1 MQGAARTGAERTGSY
16 VSTGSAAA
24 TPQMAVH
31 GQAPRAMNKLIEK
44 ANVLVEA
51 LPYIRAFAGKTLV
64 IKYGGK
70 AQVDDALKAGF
81 AEDVV
86 LMKYIGL
93 NPVIVHGGGPQIS
106 DMMKRLGKEPRFVDG
121 VRVTDR
127 ETMKIVEM
135 VLGGVINK
143 EIVELIS
150 RHGGRAV
157 GVSGKDGG
165 LITAKRAKASGGK
178 RVDLGQVGDVDT
190 IDPQILV
197 DLTSNRYIPVIAP
210 IGVDRDGAT
219 YNINADLV
227 AGAVARAVKAEKLVV
242 LTDVAG
248 ILDAKGSLVPTLA
261 RKDIQRLIKS
271 GTITSGM
278 LPKVQA
284 CLTAVEGGVAK
295 AHIIDGRVP
304 HALLLEI
311 FTKEGIGTEIIA

>member
-1 MQGAARTGAERTGSY
+1 MKR
-16 VSTGSAAA
+16 
-24 TPQMAVH
+24 
-31 GQAPRAMNKLIEK
+31 LIEK
-44 ANVLVEA
+44 ANTLVEA
-51 LPYIRAFAGKTLV
+51 LPYLRAFAGKTVV
-64 IKYGGK
+64 IKYGGN
-70 AQVDDALKAGF
+70 AQIDEALKNGF

-86 LMKYIGL
+86 LMKYIGV
-93 NPVIVHGGGPQIS
+93 NPVVVHGGGPQIS
-106 DMMKRLGKEPRFVDG
+106 DMMKRLGKKPVFVDG

-127 ETMKIVEM
+127 ETMEIVEM

-157 GVSGKDGG
+157 GLSGKDGR
-165 LITAKRAKASGGK
+165 LITARPLKPTGTK
-178 RVDLGQVGDVDT
+178 RVDLGQVGEVDA
-190 IDPQILV
+190 IDPQVLG

-210 IGVDRDGAT
+210 IGVDRGGRA

-227 AGAVARAVKAEKLVV
+227 AGAVARALSAEKLLV
-242 LTDVAG
+242 LTDVTG
-248 ILDAKGSLVPTLA
+248 IKDAKGHLIPTLS
-261 RKDIQRLIKS
+261 RKEIQRLIKA

>member
-1 MQGAARTGAERTGSY
+1 LNR
-16 VSTGSAAA
+16 
-24 TPQMAVH
+24 
-31 GQAPRAMNKLIEK
+31 LIEK
-44 ANVLVEA
+44 ANILVEA

-64 IKYGGK
+64 IKYGGH
-70 AQVDDALKAGF
+70 AQIDEALKAGF

-121 VRVTDR
+121 VRVTDK
-127 ETMKIVEM
+127 ETMEIVEM

-157 GVSGKDGG
+157 GVSGKDGR
-165 LITAKRAKASGGK
+165 LITAKPVKAAGRK
-178 RVDLGQVGDVDT
+178 RVDLGQVGDVDS

-210 IGVDRDGAT
+210 IGVGRDGAT

-248 ILDAKGSLVPTLA
+248 ILDRRGSLVPTLA

>member
-1 MQGAARTGAERTGSY
+1 
-16 VSTGSAAA
+16 
-24 TPQMAVH
+24 
-31 GQAPRAMNKLIEK
+31 MNRLIEK
-44 ANVLVEA
+44 ANILIEA

-64 IKYGGK
+64 IKYGGH
-70 AQVDDALKAGF
+70 AQIDEALKAGF

-121 VRVTDR
+121 VRVTDK
-127 ETMKIVEM
+127 ETMEIVEM

-143 EIVELIS
+143 EIVELIT

-157 GVSGKDGG
+157 GVSGKDGR
-165 LITAKRAKASGGK
+165 LITAKPLKGTGGK

-210 IGVDRDGAT
+210 IGVGRDGAT

-248 ILDAKGSLVPTLA
+248 ILDRRGSLVPTLS

>member
-1 MQGAARTGAERTGSY
+1 MNVTVQQLPNCL
-16 VSTGSAAA
+16 A
-24 TPQMAVH
+24 TL
-31 GQAPRAMNKLIEK
+31 KIE
-44 ANVLVEA
+44 VEA
-51 LPYIRAFAGKTLV
+51 
-64 IKYGGK
+64 
-70 AQVDDALKAGF
+70 
-81 AEDVV
+81 
-86 LMKYIGL
+86 
-93 NPVIVHGGGPQIS
+93 
-106 DMMKRLGKEPRFVDG
+106 
-121 VRVTDR
+121 
-127 ETMKIVEM
+127 
-135 VLGGVINK
+135 
-143 EIVELIS
+143 
-150 RHGGRAV
+150 
-157 GVSGKDGG
+157 
-165 LITAKRAKASGGK
+165 
-178 RVDLGQVGDVDT
+178 
-190 IDPQILV
+190 IDPQMLV

-210 IGVDRDGAT
+210 IGVGRDGAT

>member
-1 MQGAARTGAERTGSY
+1 
-16 VSTGSAAA
+16 
-24 TPQMAVH
+24 
-31 GQAPRAMNKLIEK
+31 MNKLIEK
-44 ANVLVEA
+44 ANILVEA

-127 ETMKIVEM
+127 ETMEIVEM

-157 GVSGKDGG
+157 GVSGKDGR
-165 LITAKRAKASGGK
+165 LITAKRVRVSGGK
-178 RVDLGQVGDVDT
+178 RVDLGQVGDVEA
-190 IDPQILV
+190 IDPQMLV

-248 ILDAKGSLVPTLA
+248 ILDAKGVLVPTLA